1 VQFAPLHYY
10 FVQAMDSMYAHL
22 TAGGS
27 LPPAQVVRPIPR
39 GALPYTPAS
48 VPAMLPPM
56 RTSPAATDRISFDDG
71 VLSIPE

>member
-1 VQFAPLHYY
+1 
-10 FVQAMDSMYAHL
+10 MYAHL

-48 VPAMLPPM
+48 VPTMLPPM
-56 RTSPAATDRISFDDG
+56 RQSPAAADRISFEDG